1 MARLTVVGSVN
12 LDLVMQVPRMPVAGE
27 TVTDG
32 IFSRHPGGKGANQA
46 LAARRLGAAVS
57 LVAAVGNDETSGAA
71 LRLLG
76 EAGVDLSRCR
86 ADETSATGIAM
97 ILVDS
102 HGENQIAVAPGA
114 NRSLTVENL
123 ELRADEAVLCQLEIP
138 MEIVQTAAAMT
149 TGFFGLN
156 AAPARPV
163 PKAVLERADLIVVNE
178 VEHATLED
186 ELSDVS
192 GLVAVT
198 MGSAGATLYRKG
210 QVLADAS
217 PPAVAV
223 VDTVGAGDCFVA
235 ALSVGLLD
243 GLPPERALQRAVI
256 AGALA
261 TTISGAQES
270 MPTAAQ
276 VDSMMP
282 S

>member
-12 LDLVMQVPRMPVAGE
+12 LDLVMRVARMPVAGE

-32 IFSRHPGGKGANQA
+32 TFSRHPGGKGANQA
-46 LAARRLGAAVS
+46 LAASRLGAAVS
-57 LVAAVGNDETSGAA
+57 LVAAVGNDEAAGAA
-71 LRLLG
+71 LRLL
-76 EAGVDLSRCR
+76 EESGVDLTRCR
-86 ADETSATGIAM
+86 ADETSATGLAM

-102 HGENQIAVAPGA
+102 QGENQIAVAPGA
-114 NRSLTVENL
+114 NRSLTVEDL
-123 ELRADEAVLCQLEIP
+123 GLRIDEAMLCQLEIP
-138 MEIVQTAAAMT
+138 MEIVRAAAAMT

-163 PKAVLERADLIVVNE
+163 PKEVLERADLIVVNE
-178 VEHATLED
+178 VEYATLGD
-186 ELSDVS
+186 ELRDVS

-198 MGSAGATLYRKG
+198 LGSAGATLYRKG
-210 QVLADAS
+210 EVLAEAGA
-217 PPAVAV
+217 PVVAV

-261 TTISGAQES
+261 TTTAGAQES